1 LPSPLRR
8 FSIKLSCSPLRG
20 VHGMA
25 AQDGKMLRNSSNRW
39 LALVYAAT
47 IFVSAFLLF
56 QIQPMISKAILPW
69 FGGTP
74 AVWTI
79 CLLFFQTLLFAG
91 YSYAH
96 FTNTWLRPWQ
106 QAIVHIC
113 VIIVALALLRVL
125 PDSSQ
130 QPRGDADP
138 TSAILVLLAI
148 TIGLPYFVLSSTG
161 PLLQAW
167 FARSFPGRTPYR
179 LYALSNVG
187 SLLALLSFPFLFER
201 QFDLAQQ
208 GRLWAIGFI
217 AFAFLCAYAAWC
229 VRHLELSPQGVAGVE
244 AQQSPQL
251 EAVAGLEVRDE
262 SIEQPSGGS
271 PSARPQPPEAPDE
284 EPSATR
290 CFLWLALPA
299 FASVV
304 LMATTNHIS
313 TDVAVVPLLWVVPLA
328 LYLLT
333 FIIAF
338 DRPSWYWPKLTA
350 LLTLLFLY
358 PTSAIYKNNNVGW
371 LYLYKCGMTGR
382 TIETAAN
389 AFHGN
394 DGSGATASSSGGPRT
409 YVGFRTALVV
419 NFATMF
425 GICLLC
431 HGQLARLRPSPRYL
445 TTYFLMMSAGGALGG
460 IAVSLIAPHV
470 FKTIFEWQIAIFV
483 AAIGAIGILLYAIVG
498 RAVEYDD
505 ESTQKSGFVIPAFA
519 ARLLLVLMLVP
530 TAFFILDLM
539 EYLFSPHRG
548 IIYQSRNFFG
558 SLAIREED
566 ADDAKKHALILLNG
580 TTLHGTQFMA
590 PERRGLPTSYYG
602 KPSGVGLVLDWF
614 HNNPPPGGVRIG
626 DVGLGAGTLAAYA
639 LKSDHITFYEINP
652 TVIDISTSGKYFA
665 YIADARARG
674 AHCDIKLGDARLTLQ
689 RELASP
695 PHSGAGAGEG
705 KNKLKLAEGVL
716 PYHVLV
722 LDAFSGDAVPTHLLT
737 AEAMKIYLPHLAT
750 AAEME
755 VDGALLIHVSNRY
768 LELDRVVRG
777 AAEYIGFECVEIHSA
792 EVNAQSINSADW
804 VVLTH
809 NKGLLAALAPHA
821 AKPEP
826 DEKPPVLWTD
836 AHSSL
841 FEILRQPPPTAQRAS
856 AR

>member
-1 LPSPLRR
+1 MSA
-8 FSIKLSCSPLRG
+8 SS
-20 VHGMA
+20 
-25 AQDGKMLRNSSNRW
+25 RNSA
-39 LALVYAAT
+39 LAVTYAAT

-91 YSYAH
+91 YTYAH
-96 FTNTWLRPWQ
+96 VTNTWLRPWQ
-106 QAIVHIC
+106 QAMAHIC

-138 TSAILVLLAI
+138 TSAILVLLTI

-187 SLLALLSFPFLFER
+187 SLLALLSYPFLFER
-201 QFDLAQQ
+201 HFDLAQQ
-208 GRLWAIGFI
+208 GRLWSVGFI

-229 VRHLELSPQGVAGVE
+229 VRHIEASPAGAGHGEDAFQKLGVAGVE
-244 AQQSPQL
+244 VPPSPQL
-251 EAVAGLEVRDE
+251 EAVAGLEVRE
-262 SIEQPSGGS
+262 ETYTGPSGGS
-271 PSARPQPPEAPDE
+271 PSARPQPPNA
-284 EPSATR
+284 EPSATH

-328 LYLLT
+328 LYLIT

-350 LLTLLFLY
+350 VLTLLFLY
-358 PTSAIYKNNNVGW
+358 PTCAIYKNNNVGW
-371 LYLYKCGMTGR
+371 LYLYKCGMTGH
-382 TIETAAN
+382 TIKTLNDMLPSDATTEEDSTTAA
-389 AFHGN
+389 AK
-394 DGSGATASSSGGPRT
+394 SGKGPGF
-409 YVGFRTALVV
+409 YVGFRSALVV

-431 HGQLARLRPSPRYL
+431 HGQLARLRPAPRFL

-470 FKTIFEWQIAIFV
+470 FQSIFEWQIAMFAAAV
-483 AAIGAIGILLYAIVG
+483 AAIGIVLYAVVS
-498 RAVEYDD
+498 RAVADNGD
-505 ESTQKSGFVIPAFA
+505 AAQTAGAGLSGVVP
-519 ARLLLVLMLVP
+519 RLLLVLMFVP
-530 TAFFILDLM
+530 TAFYILDLC
-539 EYLFSPHRG
+539 EYLFSTRAG
-548 IIYQSRNFFG
+548 LIYQSRNFFG
-558 SLAIREED
+558 ALAIRESEPED
-566 ADDAKKHALILLNG
+566 SKKHELVLLNG
-580 TTLHGTQFMA
+580 TTLHGSQFMA
-590 PERRGLPTSYYG
+590 PERRGQPTSYYG
-602 KPSGVGLVLDWF
+602 TPSGIGIVLNWF
-614 HNNPPPGGVRIG
+614 HANRPPGGVRIG
-626 DVGLGAGTLAAYA
+626 DVGLGAGTLASYA
-639 LKSDHITFYEINP
+639 LKFDHITFYEINP
-652 TVIDISTSGKYFA
+652 TVIDISTSGKYFT
-665 YIADARARG
+665 YISDARARG
-674 AHCDIKLGDARLTLQ
+674 AFCDIRLGDARLTLQ
-689 RELASP
+689 RELATNP
-695 PHSGAGAGEG
+695 PADSETNTEKGKSKSQLAAGQ
-705 KNKLKLAEGVL
+705 LA
-716 PYHVLV
+716 YHVLV

-737 AEAMKIYLPHLAT
+737 EEAMKIYLPHLAT
-750 AAEME
+750 EANMG

-768 LELDRVVRG
+768 LDLDRVVRG
-777 AAEYIGFECVEIHSA
+777 AAESIGFNCIEIHSDA
-792 EVNAQSINSADW
+792 IENQSINSADW

-809 NKGLLAALAPHA
+809 NKALLAALAPHA
-821 AKPEP
+821 AKHEA
-826 DEKPPVLWTD
+826 DEKDPILWTD

-841 FEILRQPPPTAQRAS
+841 FEILRRPPPAAKRKAP
-856 AR
+856 